1 MPDAAG
7 IWGIQVFGEHRGPRI
22 FKEIAVPR
30 ALSTPRGT
38 MHNLQIEQ
46 TPINA
51 LQPQDR
57 NARTH
62 SKRQI
67 RQIAASIRQ
76 FGFNNPILTDDNLHV
91 IAGHGRVEAA
101 KLLGEATVPTVRLSH
116 LSDAQKRAYLI
127 ADNALATKAG
137 WDRDILAIEIQGLID
152 LGFDVELTGFE
163 TGEID
168 LILDDWQE
176 ASAEVT
182 AADQVCECDA
192 GPAISQPGDLWCLGS
207 HRLLCGDARS
217 PEAYAKL
224 LGDTKADL
232 VFTDPPYNVRIGG
245 HVSGLG
251 RVQHREFA
259 MASGEMTD
267 DEFTQFLKATLGA
280 AVNAS
285 RDGAL
290 HYVCMD
296 WRHLFETLSAG
307 RALYGSLLNM
317 CVWNKD
323 NGGMGSFYRSK
334 HELVLVFKVGT
345 ACHTN
350 NVELGRHG
358 RNRTNVWDYA
368 GVNTFR
374 HDRLEELAMHP
385 TVKPVALIADA
396 IKDASKQSETILDPF
411 CGSGSTIIAAEK
423 TGRQACG
430 LEIDPKYVDVAVRR
444 WQTFTGKLAVL
455 DGTTAC
461 LEEIAKQRDNQPAIA
476 SARQPQKAEPKD
488 VG

>member
-1 MPDAAG
+1 
-7 IWGIQVFGEHRGPRI
+7 
-22 FKEIAVPR
+22 
-30 ALSTPRGT
+30 
-38 MHNLQIEQ
+38 MHNLQIEL
-46 TPINA
+46 TPIHA
-51 LQPQDR
+51 LKPQDR

-76 FGFNNPILTDDNLHV
+76 FGFNNPILVDDNLQI

-101 KLLGEATVPTVRLSH
+101 KLVGIEAIPTVRLSH
-116 LSDAQKRAYLI
+116 LSEADKRAYLI

-137 WDRDILAIEIQGLID
+137 WDGEILAIELQGLID

-163 TGEID
+163 TAEID
-168 LILDDWQE
+168 LVLEEWQE
-176 ASAEVT
+176 ASGAPEP
-182 AADQVCECDA
+182 ADQAPECNPGSA
-192 GPAISQPGDLWCLGS
+192 TSRIGDLWCLGP

-217 PEAYAKL
+217 PDAYAKL
-224 LGDTKADL
+224 LDGKKADL
-232 VFTDPPYNVRIGG
+232 VFTDPPYNVRIDG

-259 MASGEMTD
+259 MASGEMTES
-267 DEFTQFLKATLGA
+267 EFTEFLKAALGA
-280 AVNAS
+280 AVSAS

-296 WRHLFETLSAG
+296 WRHLLETLSAG
-307 RALYGSLLNM
+307 KALYDSFLNM
-317 CVWNKD
+317 CIWNKD

-345 ACHTN
+345 ASHTN
-350 NVELGRHG
+350 NVELGRYG

-374 HDRLEELAMHP
+374 RHRLEELSMHP

-396 IKDASKQSETILDPF
+396 IKDASRRSDAILDPF
-411 CGSGSTIIAAEK
+411 CGSGSTIIASEK
-423 TGRQACG
+423 VGRHAYVM
-430 LEIDPKYVDVAVRR
+430 EIDPIYVDVAVRR
-444 WQTFTGKLAVL
+444 WQIFTGKMATMS
-455 DGTTAC
+455 GTTSSF
-461 LEEIAKQRDNQPAIA
+461 EQIAEQRSNGPSVSIA
-476 SARQPQKAEPKD
+476 SQQEMSG
-488 VG
+488 VE

>member
-1 MPDAAG
+1 
-7 IWGIQVFGEHRGPRI
+7 
-22 FKEIAVPR
+22 
-30 ALSTPRGT
+30 

-46 TPINA
+46 TPIHA

-76 FGFNNPILTDDNLHV
+76 FGFNNPVLTDDNLHI

-116 LSDAQKRAYLI
+116 LSDTQKCAYLV

-137 WDRDILAIEIQGLID
+137 WDRDILAIELQGLID

-163 TGEID
+163 TAEID
-168 LILDDWQE
+168 LILEEWNE
-176 ASAEVT
+176 TSAEDKE
-182 AADQVCECDA
+182 ADKIAECDA
-192 GPAISQPGDLWCLGS
+192 GPAISRCGDLWRLGS

-217 PEAYAKL
+217 PNAYVKL
-224 LGDTKADL
+224 LGDNKADL
-232 VFTDPPYNVRIGG
+232 VFTDPPYNVHIDG
-245 HVSGLG
+245 HVSGHG

-259 MASGEMTD
+259 MASGEMTEG
-267 DEFTQFLKATLGA
+267 EFTEFLKTTLGA
-280 AVNAS
+280 AVNVS
-285 RDGAL
+285 RDGTL

-307 RALYGSLLNM
+307 RALYDSLLNM

-350 NVELGRHG
+350 NIELGRHG

-374 HDRLEELAMHP
+374 RDRLEELSMHP

-396 IKDASKQSETILDPF
+396 IKDASKRSETVLDPF

-423 TGRQACG
+423 TGRRACG
-430 LEIDPKYVDVAVRR
+430 LEIDTKYVDVAARR
-444 WQTFTGKLAVL
+444 WQSFTGKSAVL
-455 DGTTAC
+455 DGTTSSFD
-461 LEEIAKQRDNQPAIA
+461 EIAEKRSNQPTIS
-476 SARQPQKAEPKD
+476 SAPQSQTQELKD
-488 VG
+488 VD

>member
-1 MPDAAG
+1 
-7 IWGIQVFGEHRGPRI
+7 
-22 FKEIAVPR
+22 
-30 ALSTPRGT
+30 

-46 TPINA
+46 TPIHA

-76 FGFNNPILTDDNLHV
+76 FGFNNPILTDDNLHI

-101 KLLGEATVPTVRLSH
+101 KLLGEATVPTLRLSH
-116 LSDAQKRAYLI
+116 LSEADKRAYLL

-137 WDRDILAIEIQGLID
+137 WDRDILAIELQGLID

-163 TGEID
+163 TAEID
-168 LILDDWQE
+168 LILDEWQE
-176 ASAEVT
+176 ASAEAT
-182 AADQVCECDA
+182 AADQIPECDA

-217 PEAYAKL
+217 DEAYARL

-232 VFTDPPYNVRIGG
+232 VFTDPPYNVRVDG

-251 RVQHREFA
+251 RVRHREFA
-259 MASGEMTD
+259 MASGEMTE

-280 AVNAS
+280 AANAS

-296 WRHLFETLSAG
+296 WRHLFEALSAG
-307 RALYGSLLNM
+307 RALYDSFLNM

-345 ACHTN
+345 AKHTN

-368 GVNTFR
+368 GANTFR
-374 HDRLEELAMHP
+374 HDRLGELAMHP

-396 IKDASKQSETILDPF
+396 IKDASKRSQTVLDPF

-423 TGRQACG
+423 TGRSAYG
-430 LEIDPKYVDVAVRR
+430 LEIDAKYVDVAVRR
-444 WQTFTGKLAVL
+444 WQLFTGKSAVL
-455 DGTTAC
+455 GGTSASF
-461 LEEIAKQRDNQPAIA
+461 EEIAEQRTNQTMTA
-476 SARQPQKAEPKD
+476 SAPQPVTQEPND
-488 VG
+488 VD

>member
-1 MPDAAG
+1 
-7 IWGIQVFGEHRGPRI
+7 
-22 FKEIAVPR
+22 
-30 ALSTPRGT
+30 
-38 MHNLQIEQ
+38 MHNLSIEQ
-46 TPINA
+46 TPIHA

-76 FGFNNPILTDDNLHV
+76 FGFNNPILTDDSLRV
-91 IAGHGRVEAA
+91 IAGHGRIEAA

-137 WDRDILAIEIQGLID
+137 WDRDILAIDFQGLID

-168 LILDDWQE
+168 LILDEWKE
-176 ASAEVT
+176 ASAESA
-182 AADQVCECDA
+182 AADQIAECDA
-192 GPAISQPGDLWCLGS
+192 GPAISQVGDLWCLGP

-217 PEAYAKL
+217 PDAYAKL
-224 LGDTKADL
+224 LSGTKADL
-232 VFTDPPYNVRIGG
+232 VFTDPPYNVRIDG

-259 MASGEMTD
+259 MASGEMTE
-267 DEFTQFLKATLGA
+267 DEFTRFLKATLGA
-280 AVNAS
+280 AANAS

-296 WRHLFETLSAG
+296 WRHLFEALSAG
-307 RALYGSLLNM
+307 RALYDSHLNM

-334 HELVLVFKVGT
+334 HELVLVFKIGT
-345 ACHTN
+345 AKHTN

-368 GVNTFR
+368 GANTFR
-374 HDRLEELAMHP
+374 HDRLEELSMHP

-396 IKDASKQSETILDPF
+396 IKDASKRSETVLDPF
-411 CGSGSTIIAAEK
+411 CGSGSTIVAAEK
-423 TGRQACG
+423 TGRRACG
-430 LEIDPKYVDVAVRR
+430 LEIDPKYIDVAVRR
-444 WQTFTGKLAVL
+444 WQLFTGKSAVL
-455 DGTTAC
+455 DGTTASF
-461 LEEIAKQRDNQPAIA
+461 EEVAEQRSNRPAVA
-476 SARQPQKAEPKD
+476 SAPRPQPQELKD
-488 VG
+488 AD